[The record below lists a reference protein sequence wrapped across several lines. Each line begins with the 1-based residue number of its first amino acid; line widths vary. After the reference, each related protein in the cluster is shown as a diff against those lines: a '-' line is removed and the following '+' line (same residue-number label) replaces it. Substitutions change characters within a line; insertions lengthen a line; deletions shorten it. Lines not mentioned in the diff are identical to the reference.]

1 MATPELNPVTTMTL
15 LGLLK
20 KKVEYY
26 GEGNK
31 KQGEPVV
38 NQANIR
44 DYTTYKTALDNILKE
59 YGNAENFEKSY
70 FEAKGAEPLPK
81 SVASMAADKR
91 AKALLG
97 QNNRKSRME
106 EARLQ
111 AEARRIPLPPRRP
124 NSAVAKA
131 TTPSFAEAG
140 QSGQVEG
147 AGSPFTLQEQAEPS
161 ETRQA
166 FSLPPRRESLS
177 PAREPNERRES
188 LLSAREPDG
197 PKQLIPRSVEANKV
211 RLPPRRPDNLKE
223 STSNVRLPPRRPD
236 NLKESTSALVS
247 TNEQGY
253 KKYKKDS
260 AEAQSFRNAYAAA
273 EEGAIFDWDGRE
285 YKKY

>member
-20 KKVEYY
+20 QNVEFH
-26 GEGNK
+26 GEGHE

-38 NQANIR
+38 NKANIGK
-44 DYTTYKTALDNILKE
+44 YTAYQTAMDNILKQ
-59 YGNAENFEKSY
+59 YGGAENFEKSY
-70 FEAKGAEPLPK
+70 FAAKGAEPLPK
-81 SVASMAADKR
+81 SVASIAADER
-91 AKALLG
+91 SKALLS

-106 EARLQ
+106 EASLQ
-111 AEARRIPLPPRRP
+111 AEARRTTLPPRRP
-124 NSAVAKA
+124 DSAVALA
-131 TTPSFAEAG
+131 TSPSFAEAG

-147 AGSPFTLQEQAEPS
+147 AGGPFTLQEQAEPS
-161 ETRQA
+161 ETNRA
-166 FSLPPRRESLS
+166 FRLPPRRESLS

-223 STSNVRLPPRRPD
+223 STSAP
-236 NLKESTSALVS
+236 VS

-253 KKYKKDS
+253 KTYKKDS
-260 AEAQSFRNAYAAA
+260 AEAQSFRDAYAAA

>member
-20 KKVEYY
+20 QNVQYY
-26 GEGNK
+26 DEGHE

-38 NQANIR
+38 NKANIAK
-44 DYTTYKTALDNILKE
+44 YTTYQTALDKVLKQ
-59 YGNAENFEKSY
+59 YGGAENFEKSY
-70 FEAKGAEPLPK
+70 FAAKGAEPLPK
-81 SVASMAADKR
+81 SVASIAADER
-91 AKALLG
+91 SKALLS

-106 EARLQ
+106 EASIQ
-111 AEARRIPLPPRRP
+111 AEARRTTLPPRRP
-124 NSAVAKA
+124 DSAVALA

-147 AGSPFTLQEQAEPS
+147 AGGPFTLQEQAEPS
-161 ETRQA
+161 ETNRA
-166 FSLPPRRESLS
+166 FRLPPRRESLS

-197 PKQLIPRSVEANKV
+197 PKQLIPRSVETNKV
-211 RLPPRRPDNLKE
+211 RLPPRRPDDLM
-223 STSNVRLPPRRPD
+223 
-236 NLKESTSALVS
+236 ESTSASVS

-253 KKYKKDS
+253 KTYKKDS
-260 AEAQSFRNAYAAA
+260 AEAQSFRDAYAAA
-273 EEGAIFDWDGRE
+273 EEGAIFDWDGRK

>member
-38 NQANIR
+38 NKANIR
-44 DYTTYKTALDNILKE
+44 AYTTYKTALDNILKE

-70 FEAKGAEPLPK
+70 FDAKGAEPLPK
-81 SVASMAADKR
+81 LVASMAADKR
-91 AKALLG
+91 EKALLG
-97 QNNRKSRME
+97 QDTE

-147 AGSPFTLQEQAEPS
+147 AGGPFTLQEQAEPS
-161 ETRQA
+161 ETNRA
-166 FSLPPRRESLS
+166 FRLPPRRESLS

-211 RLPPRRPDNLKE
+211 RLPPRRPDDLM
-223 STSNVRLPPRRPD
+223 
-236 NLKESTSALVS
+236 ESTSASVS

-253 KKYKKDS
+253 KTYKKDS
-260 AEAQSFRNAYAAA
+260 AEAQSFRDAYAAA

>member
-20 KKVEYY
+20 QNVQYY
-26 GEGNK
+26 DEGHE

-38 NQANIR
+38 NKANIGK
-44 DYTTYKTALDNILKE
+44 YTAYKTALDKVLKQ
-59 YGNAENFEKSY
+59 YGGAENFEKSY
-70 FEAKGAEPLPK
+70 FAAKGAEPLPK
-81 SVASMAADKR
+81 SVASIAADER
-91 AKALLG
+91 SKALLS

-106 EARLQ
+106 EASLQ
-111 AEARRIPLPPRRP
+111 AEARRTTLPPRRP
-124 NSAVAKA
+124 DSAVAKA

-147 AGSPFTLQEQAEPS
+147 AGGPFTLQEQAEPS
-161 ETRQA
+161 ETNRA
-166 FSLPPRRESLS
+166 FRLPPRRESLS

-197 PKQLIPRSVEANKV
+197 PDQLVPRNVEASKV
-211 RLPPRRPDNLKE
+211 PFRLPPRRPDDLME
-223 STSNVRLPPRRPD
+223 S
-236 NLKESTSALVS
+236 KSAPVS

-253 KKYKKDS
+253 KTYKKDS
-260 AEAQSFRNAYAAA
+260 AEAQSFRDAYAAA